1 MMIKIRVQ
9 NWGLGLGDLGLGIK
23 IRDWGYGLGLGP
35 GLRIMIGYLDQ
46 ALVISFERLGIWDSN
61 LFQGLEIFIAD
72 QALAIAD
79 LGLEID
85 WGLGFGIEMGILG
98 I

>member
-1 MMIKIRVQ
+1 MI
-9 NWGLGLGDLGLGIK
+9 D
-23 IRDWGYGLGLGP
+23 
-35 GLRIMIGYLDQ
+35 YLDQ
-46 ALVISFERLGIWDSN
+46 ALVISIDRLGIWDSIC
-61 LFQGLEIFIAD
+61 FRDWRLEIFIAD

>member
-1 MMIKIRVQ
+1 MI
-9 NWGLGLGDLGLGIK
+9 D
-23 IRDWGYGLGLGP
+23 
-35 GLRIMIGYLDQ
+35 YLDQ
-46 ALVISFERLGIWDSN
+46 ALGICFRDW
-61 LFQGLEIFIAD
+61 GLEIFIVD

>member
-35 GLRIMIGYLDQ
+35 ELRIMIGYLDQ
-46 ALVISFERLGIWDSN
+46 ALVINIDRLGIWDSN
-61 LFQGLEIFIAD
+61 LFQGL
-72 QALAIAD
+72 
-79 LGLEID
+79 
-85 WGLGFGIEMGILG
+85 GLGNFYCGLG
-98 I
+98 TI

>member
-35 GLRIMIGYLDQ
+35 ELRIMIGYLDQ
-46 ALVISFERLGIWDSN
+46 ALVINIDRLGIWDSIC
-61 LFQGLEIFIAD
+61 FRDWGLEIFIAD
-72 QALAIAD
+72 YALAIAD
-79 LGLEID
+79 L
-85 WGLGFGIEMGILG
+85 
-98 I
+98 